1 MGKEVLVGFSRKKVN
16 EKLIGE
22 KCLEKVEIEGKS
34 IIKVGDI
41 IDVNKLKAD
50 LRKANKLEIIVRSY
64 DLGEV
69 IFLSN
74 TL

>member
-1 MGKEVLVGFSRKKVN
+1 MVGFSRKKVN

-22 KCLEKVEIEGKS
+22 KCLENVEIEGKS

-41 IDVNKLKAD
+41 IDVNKLAD
-50 LRKANKLEIIVRSY
+50 LRKANKLEIMVRSY
-64 DLGEV
+64 NLGEV

-74 TL
+74 KL